1 MYRID
6 PERKRR
12 AKWHALLNQ
21 GQRFALVD
29 NNENI
34 KFTCRYFDELER
46 AKKRHPFL
54 NLIVIAEKI

>member
-1 MYRID
+1 MYRLD

-29 NNENI
+29 ADENI
-34 KFTCRYFDELER
+34 KTTCRYFDELER
-46 AKKRHPFL
+46 LKKRYPYYFV
-54 NLIVIAEKI
+54 IVISEKI